1 MYLTISGRGA
11 GVGFELES
19 RAKHEL
25 FEAEEV
31 VQRDGTS
38 KMAWYFAPAKVRVR
52 VGDLKV
58 MV

>member
-1 MYLTISGRGA
+1 MLSSELIYLTNSGSGA

-25 FEAEEV
+25 LEADCV

-38 KMAWYFAPAKVRVR
+38 
-52 VGDLKV
+52 
-58 MV
+58 